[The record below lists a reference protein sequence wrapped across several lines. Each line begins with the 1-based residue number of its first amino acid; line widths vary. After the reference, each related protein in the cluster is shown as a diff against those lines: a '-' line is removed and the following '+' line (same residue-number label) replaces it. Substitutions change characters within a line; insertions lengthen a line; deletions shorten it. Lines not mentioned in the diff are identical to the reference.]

1 MMATI
6 YLVRHGESEANREGR
21 YQGRQ
26 DSPLSSLGHRQ
37 AAALATALSA
47 SKITCVISS
56 PLRRCIETAV
66 PVAARLGAALGCDDR
81 LIEIAHGTWEGR
93 LRAELE
99 REDVTRMQVWR
110 TAPQHVRFDGGESL
124 ADVDARWRSFAA
136 SPPVDADAVVV
147 THDILV
153 RLAIL
158 AATNRPLAQLWE
170 AEVENA
176 AYAVFNINDGRWQLV
191 RECCTAHLLGLRAD
205 VSSQAL

>member
-1 MMATI
+1 MARI

-21 YQGRQ
+21 YQGRR

-37 AAALATALSA
+37 TAALATALSSSNA
-47 SKITCVISS
+47 ACVVSS
-56 PLRRCIETAV
+56 PLRRCVETAV
-66 PVAARLGAALGCDDR
+66 PVAAGLGVALACDDR

-99 REDVTRMQVWR
+99 REDAARVHAWR
-110 TAPQHVRFDGGESL
+110 TAPQRVRFDGGESL
-124 ADVDARWRSFAA
+124 NDVEARWRSFAA
-136 SPPVDADAVVV
+136 SPAVATDAVVV
-147 THDILV
+147 THDVLV

-170 AEVENA
+170 VEVENA

-191 RECCTAHLLGLRAD
+191 HECCTAHLNGLRAD
-205 VSSQAL
+205 VNRQAL